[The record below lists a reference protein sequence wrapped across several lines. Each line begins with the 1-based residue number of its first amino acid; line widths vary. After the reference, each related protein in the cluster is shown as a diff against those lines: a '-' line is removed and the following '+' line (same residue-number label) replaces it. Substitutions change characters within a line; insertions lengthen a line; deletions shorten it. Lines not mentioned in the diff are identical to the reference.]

1 MIDSIIED
9 LRFAYD
15 DPAEFSVPIDTNY
28 YQHDFDIQQKKLNLN
43 TRGLRISKELFPN
56 LYKSIQHINQK
67 LKIKNE
73 IVFYLMPDKNHNAY
87 CLPITNK
94 ESAVIIN
101 SSLVELL
108 DEKEMEYIIGHE
120 VGHHIFS
127 HLNYPSETVEGKE
140 NIALKKLSQAA
151 EISVDRLGLYCN
163 NDLDACINCMMK
175 MHSGLKP
182 PHINFDHKAFI
193 NHLKTI
199 VDLKGDRN
207 QIYHTHPLM
216 YVRAKALIIFSESKT
231 YQESLNIYKKFKH
244 TKKEMD
250 EFVNRL
256 ISESEGFAFEEEQI
270 EEYEEIRLW
279 VITKLLIS
287 NNKWTSKE
295 RKILQNY
302 FEEKKIKKIDSFI
315 KDSKQSGLSPIVQIN
330 KRFNEIISFSL
341 TKSKKEKLIQEMKIL
356 CSELISVHD
365 HKREILLEQLSKISN
380 RIGLEKTIH
389 IKI

>member
-1 MIDSIIED
+1 
-9 LRFAYD
+9 
-15 DPAEFSVPIDTNY
+15 
-28 YQHDFDIQQKKLNLN
+28 
-43 TRGLRISKELFPN
+43 
-56 LYKSIQHINQK
+56 
-67 LKIKNE
+67 
-73 IVFYLMPDKNHNAY
+73 
-87 CLPITNK
+87 
-94 ESAVIIN
+94 
-101 SSLVELL
+101 
-108 DEKEMEYIIGHE
+108 
-120 VGHHIFS
+120 
-127 HLNYPSETVEGKE
+127 
-140 NIALKKLSQAA
+140 
-151 EISVDRLGLYCN
+151 
-163 NDLDACINCMMK
+163 
-175 MHSGLKP
+175 
-182 PHINFDHKAFI
+182 
-193 NHLKTI
+193 
-199 VDLKGDRN
+199 
-207 QIYHTHPLM
+207 
-216 YVRAKALIIFSESKT
+216 
-231 YQESLNIYKKFKH
+231 
-244 TKKEMD
+244 MD